1 MGKFTG
7 FFTNHNETR
16 DNHKLEE
23 LRSHYYKTS
32 PKKALEAV
40 KEMFETMDGY
50 KVTSTSED
58 RGELGIKGKRS
69 FIVATVIGVRPFET
83 AVDFSVTTDTLLL
96 PIDFGHSKKVINKLY
111 QTLDT
116 KLPYNGPTGN
126 K

>member
-1 MGKFTG
+1 MGKFSG

-16 DNHKLEE
+16 DNHKVEE

-40 KEMFETMDGY
+40 KDMFETMDGY

-58 RGELGIKGKRS
+58 RGELGIKGKRA

-111 QTLDT
+111 QNLDT
-116 KLPYNGPTGN
+116 KLPYNGPAG
-126 K
+126 KK